1 MLIKLKN
8 LKCLI
13 DSWYN
18 KISNSKTYQKWS
30 VIVFLFSLLCGGNS
44 DPDQIYASSG
54 STDIRS

>member
-30 VIVFLFSLLCGGNS
+30 VIVFCFLYEICFIFVATKS
-44 DPDQIYASSG
+44 QIYFKN
-54 STDIRS
+54 INFK